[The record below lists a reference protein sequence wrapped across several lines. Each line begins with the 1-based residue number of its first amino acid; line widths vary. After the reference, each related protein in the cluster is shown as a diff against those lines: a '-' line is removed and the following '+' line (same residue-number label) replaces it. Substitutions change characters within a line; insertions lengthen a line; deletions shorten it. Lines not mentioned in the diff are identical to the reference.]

1 MKVIIPNI
9 TEAARLILAII
20 RDPETGIQM
29 KSLYEQ
35 NVGLFETF
43 LESVPTTLILTYMC
57 VTSVGGRSNK
67 SNIVMIFN
75 NKFHIIYNISIIFRT

>member
-1 MKVIIPNI
+1 MNIIISNI
-9 TEAARLILAII
+9 PEAARLILAIL

-43 LESVPTTLILTYMC
+43 LESVPTTLILTYIWI
-57 VTSVGGRSNK
+57 SADFGGSGRSK
-67 SNIVMIFN
+67 MIMIKCF
-75 NKFHIIYNISIIFRT
+75 I

>member
-1 MKVIIPNI
+1 MIKIIISNI
-9 TEAARLILAII
+9 PEAARLILAIL

-43 LESVPTTLILTYMC
+43 LESVPTTLILTYIW
-57 VTSVGGRSNK
+57 VSATGRP
-67 SNIVMIFN
+67 NIIM
-75 NKFHIIYNISIIFRT
+75 T

>member
-1 MKVIIPNI
+1 MNLIISNI
-9 TEAARLILAII
+9 PEAARLILAIL

-43 LESVPTTLILTYMC
+43 LESVPTTLILFC
-57 VTSVGGRSNK
+57 IWLSEVGRFN
-67 SNIVMIFN
+67 MIMILSFIR
-75 NKFHIIYNISIIFRT
+75 IIN

>member
-1 MKVIIPNI
+1 MKIIISNI
-9 TEAARLILAII
+9 PEAARLILAIL

-43 LESVPTTLILTYMC
+43 MESVPTTFIITYIWI
-57 VTSVGGRSNK
+57 SAAGFYGNYD
-67 SNIVMIFN
+67 
-75 NKFHIIYNISIIFRT
+75 NKFHLNINYI

>member
-1 MKVIIPNI
+1 MKIIIIFNI
-9 TEAARLILAII
+9 PEAAKLILAIL

-43 LESVPTTLILTYMC
+43 LESVPTTLVLTYM
-57 VTSVGGRSNK
+57 GFAAMGIRGRSNK
-67 SNIVMIFN
+67 VMMITNFV
-75 NKFHIIYNISIIFRT
+75 